1 MFSIDIFPYND
12 SKKVPFHKKKKRLP
26 KRRSYLFILP
36 LYVETLFPSYVNI
49 PYKTESMIVTRLL
62 DAKESR

>member
-12 SKKVPFHKKKKRLP
+12 SKKVPFHKKKRLP
-26 KRRSYLFILP
+26 KRRPYLFILP

>member
-1 MFSIDIFPYND
+1 M
-12 SKKVPFHKKKKRLP
+12 
-26 KRRSYLFILP
+26 FILP